1 MSGPAIPYD
10 ELYDFPGFFKALEQ
24 AKTETKE
31 LGTIIEKIGDRTKV
45 AFADTLQQISN
56 KKIEIIPEKEIT
68 KLQNVD
74 KELNALG
81 ASAANSKSILD
92 GLSKVTTITSD
103 SIVDLEKQA
112 KTLTSTYK
120 NLSEEERNNAEVGG
134 VLIKNIAEIKNE
146 TSKFSKVVTDTT
158 KTLTTSEDS
167 YNALSRELTR
177 MRAELKNMPGAFDQ
191 STGALNKS
199 NKAAVEL
206 SKRITETDSSVKKID
221 ASMGQFT
228 RNVGNYEEATV
239 SLREQLRAMR
249 MELTQMAIDGK
260 EGSVAYEELVQKA
273 GELDDAMG
281 DVSASIKR
289 VGSDTRNIEGMVGIF
304 QGIAGA
310 AAVAEGA
317 TQLFG
322 DENEDLVNS
331 IAKLQAVTSILMG
344 LQSIQETL
352 QKESAAMLTIIN
364 FQRSLEV
371 IRTNLQ
377 TAAESK
383 NIIVRYSAVLA
394 QKLLNAVMAANPAG
408 LLIMAMITLAGIVLL
423 FAGHTKKAS
432 ERMKD
437 LNDAQQL
444 WYDLDQLIIED
455 MRVRQYMEEKTAN
468 DQIKYA
474 KARNA
479 SQLEMIDLEI
489 KAAEIRNNNAI
500 KIFTQ
505 VEADNKQIN
514 TQIEKVKL
522 LADEYEELSTVSQ
535 KTKEEQKQSDEKKR
549 QLDLEKKTL
558 ADMLTANK
566 EYYDS
571 DVDLKDKNE
580 QKTKLLAQIELRS
593 KKATIDSKLSY
604 AKLESQNELN
614 LKIQSLEN
622 AKAKELEDLKNSKLE
637 NELYLKEVQA
647 TNDKYRRQ
655 ESDMRKEFNQKQ
667 KENALNS
674 TIAYTQANLD
684 LVRKGSDEE
693 YALKEKLI
701 TETYELSK
709 SQIEFSIHDE
719 ALKTAKLKELYD
731 KQLQDKK
738 ELEKEKALA
747 EMDRGNTKSIGG
759 ENLEVVKNNQ
769 TIASTHSSYAEI
781 NKARKANED
790 IAMGAITR
798 EWDLNEAKFAKLK
811 ELGLDDV
818 NATADYENKKTELI
832 TNAENLRLK
841 KIQDIA
847 DAEKQIKQ
855 AAVDFVLTGISSVNQ
870 MYDDAA
876 NARIDSLNAEKD
888 GAIKAAGD
896 NADAKA
902 RIEFDYNKKIGK
914 EKAKIAKADKIAAL
928 FTAAINTYMGITKAL
943 ASAPPPFNI
952 ILAAI
957 TAAAGAVQIA
967 AIAAKPIPAYKHG
980 IDDAPEG
987 FAIVNDQPGSTY
999 KEMIVSGNKAYIP
1012 QKRNQMVYL
1021 RRHDKVIKAAETKGI
1036 TENIRSA
1043 SDLQRLINHQAL
1055 NDSLAIR
1062 LESGRR
1068 LEVINNMSEA
1078 MAGNRLSEKL
1088 IGDAVGK
1095 HIENIPQPIYSW
1107 DERGHR
1113 RGLRK
1118 GNSLINYLNQRNSL

>member
-31 LGTIIEKIGDRTKV
+31 LGAIIEKIGDRTKV

-92 GLSKVTTITSD
+92 GLSKVTTMTSD
-103 SIVDLEKQA
+103 SIVELEKQA
-112 KTLTSTYK
+112 KTLTTTYK

-146 TSKFSKVVTDTT
+146 TSKFSKVVNDTT

-167 YNALSRELTR
+167 YNALSRELIR
-177 MRAELKNMPGAFDQ
+177 MRTELKNMPGAFDQ
-191 STGALNKS
+191 STGAINKN
-199 NKAAVEL
+199 NKGAIDLANKIKDADASL
-206 SKRITETDSSVKKID
+206 KKID
-221 ASMGQFT
+221 ASLGQFT
-228 RNVGNYEEATV
+228 RNVGNYEEATI
-239 SLREQLRAMR
+239 SLREQLRGMR
-249 MELTQMAIDGK
+249 EELVQMAMAGK
-260 EGSVAYEELVQKA
+260 EGSQEYEELVQKA

-322 DENEDLVNS
+322 DENEDLVKS

-344 LQSIQETL
+344 LQALQETL

-364 FQRSLEV
+364 FQRSLET

-383 NIIVRYSAVLA
+383 NILVRYAAVVA
-394 QKLLNAVMAANPAG
+394 QKLLNAAMEANPAG
-408 LLIMAMITLAGIVLL
+408 LLILAMVTLAGIVLL
-423 FAGHTKKAS
+423 FAGHAKKAS

-455 MRVRQYMEEKTAN
+455 IRVRQDMEEKAAN
-468 DQIKYA
+468 EQIKYA
-474 KARNA
+474 KTRNA
-479 SQLEMIDLEI
+479 SQLELIDLEI

-514 TQIEKVKL
+514 TQIAKVKL
-522 LADEYEELSTVSQ
+522 LADEYEKLSTVSQ
-535 KTKEEQKQSDEKKR
+535 KTKEEQAQADEKKR

-558 ADMLTANK
+558 SDMLTANK
-566 EYYDS
+566 EYYDA
-571 DVDLKDKNE
+571 DIALKDLNG
-580 QKTKLLAQIELRS
+580 QKTRLLNEIELRNQKS
-593 KKATIDSKLSY
+593 IIDSKLSK
-604 AKLESQNELN
+604 AKEESLNELN
-614 LKIQSLEN
+614 LKIAALEV
-622 AKAKELEDLKNSKLE
+622 AKKQELLNVNLTDKEI
-637 NELYLKEVQA
+637 QA
-647 TNDKYRRQ
+647 INDKYRRQ
-655 ESDMRKEFNQKQ
+655 ESDMRRDFNQKQ
-667 KENALNS
+667 KENALNA

-684 LVRKGSDEE
+684 LVRKGTDEE
-693 YALKEKLI
+693 YALKEQLI
-701 TETYELSK
+701 TDTYNLNK
-709 SQIEFSIHDE
+709 AQIEFSIKDE
-719 ALKTAKLKELYD
+719 ALKTAKLKELYN
-731 KQLQDKK
+731 KQLEDKRD
-738 ELEKEKALA
+738 LEKEKRLA
-747 EMDRGNTKSIGG
+747 ELERNNSGAQGG
-759 ENLEVVKNNQ
+759 ESLETIKNQ
-769 TIASTHSSYAEI
+769 EIIASTKSSLKEI
-781 NKARKANED
+781 NKARADNEK
-790 IAMGAITR
+790 IASDAIQR
-798 EWDLNEAKFAKLK
+798 EMNLNQTKYDE
-811 ELGLDDV
+811 ELISHD
-818 NATADYENKKTELI
+818 DYEKRKTELTI
-832 TNAENLRLK
+832 QGEEARLK
-841 KIQDIA
+841 KIEETA
-847 DAEKQIKQ
+847 AAEREVKQ
-855 AAVDFVLTGISSVNQ
+855 AAVDFVLTGISAVNT

-876 NARIDSLNAEKD
+876 NARIEQLNAEKD

-914 EKAKIAKADKIAAL
+914 EKAKIAKADKVAAL

-987 FAIVNDQPGSTY
+987 FALVNDQPGSTY

-1036 TENIRSA
+1036 TDNIRSA

-1113 RGLRK
+1113 RGVRK